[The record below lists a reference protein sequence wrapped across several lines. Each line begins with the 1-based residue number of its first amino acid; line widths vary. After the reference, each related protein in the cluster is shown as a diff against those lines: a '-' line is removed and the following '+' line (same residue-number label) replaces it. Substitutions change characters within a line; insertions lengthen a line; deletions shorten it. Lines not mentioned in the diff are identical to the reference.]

1 MGHIKR
7 VLAKTTLDHMPLF
20 FRMVRMEAAEEH
32 LLHLHWRDMRIL
44 LWPIEQFKALYDV
57 VQQGYEQWNGKFTPK
72 RDIYLPG
79 SPQNIPDEI
88 VLGDIMSLEEQTNG
102 VIHFHYRDLRFELA
116 PVDFIRMGKLFREAM
131 FSYASNWD
139 TLIPLEDINPYD
151 KRHWPTKTKWIEK
164 RGEKRGTREVK
175 EHKDG
180 IQVVADGIEHGGKIF
195 PILVEKINHPDYKYQ
210 RLDGFKRY
218 MAYNYLGFSEI
229 PCYVVKRK
237 HLDKYRQHAW
247 PFWIIPPEYDHPE
260 ESK

>member
-44 LWPIEQFKALYDV
+44 LWPIE
-57 VQQGYEQWNGKFTPK
+57 
-72 RDIYLPG
+72 
-79 SPQNIPDEI
+79 
-88 VLGDIMSLEEQTNG
+88 
-102 VIHFHYRDLRFELA
+102 RFELA